1 MSVLDVEI
9 RSARERE
16 RDLQRKSYFIGL
28 EMQRKLRI
36 ARVVSNDID
45 LDKRRAEIETRVSL
59 RFKKEV
65 GRMIQESISSS
76 FHRGSRGR

>member
-1 MSVLDVEI
+1 MEI
-9 RSARERE
+9 KSTRERE

-36 ARVVSNDID
+36 ARVVSNDIEMD
-45 LDKRRAEIETRVSL
+45 RRRAEIETRVSL

-65 GRMIQESISSS
+65 IRPI
-76 FHRGSRGR
+76 HRVSL